1 METKSIIIEL
11 FKEKL
16 KNDGYI
22 FKAGFTNCVLK
33 KDNELVISFNNKSKY
48 ISLYYDSIKYS
59 IVIMFIE
66 LCLNHLKKEENE
78 K

>member
-1 METKSIIIEL
+1 METKSIIEL

-33 KDNELVISFNNKSKY
+33 KDNIIVISFNNKSRY
-48 ISLYYDSIKYS
+48 ISLYYDSIEYS

-66 LCLNHLKKEENE
+66 LCLNHLKKKENE